1 MIDFHSHILPNLDDG
16 IRTYDDAIRVLQE
29 AKKAGFTKI
38 IATTH
43 YYQDEYTH
51 SEQERKKVIENIKKL
66 STGIEIILG
75 SEIYINSQ
83 IDELIKNKQA
93 STINNTKYILF
104 ETPLEHQYPEL
115 RNTLINLIS
124 KGYYLILAHPER
136 YTYVQENPKTIEELL
151 NLGIYMQAN
160 YLSIDGKYGKQ
171 AKKTVE
177 LLLKH
182 NMISFLGTDIHTKN
196 NYYPNIKRA
205 SNDIINLIGE
215 QKFKELTMSNAEII
229 LKNEKL
235 QIPNYTKIQKGF
247 LGKYK

>member
-16 IRTYDDAIRVLQE
+16 IRTYDDAIQVLQE
-29 AKKAGFTKI
+29 AKKAGFTQI

-43 YYQDEYTH
+43 YYQDEYIH
-51 SEQERKKVIENIKKL
+51 NEQERKKVIENIKKL

-83 IDELIKNKQA
+83 IDKLIKTKQA

-104 ETPLEHQYPEL
+104 EIPLGHSYPEL

-136 YTYVQENPKTIEELL
+136 YTYVQEDPKIIEELL

-196 NYYPNIKRA
+196 NYYPNIKRV
-205 SNDIINLIGE
+205 SNDIISLIGE
-215 QKFKELTMSNAEII
+215 QKFKELTMSNAETI

>member
-1 MIDFHSHILPNLDDG
+1 MREIGEEYVYSG
-16 IRTYDDAIRVLQE
+16 
-29 AKKAGFTKI
+29 KAALKLK
-38 IATTH
+38 
-43 YYQDEYTH
+43 E
-51 SEQERKKVIENIKKL
+51 IK
-66 STGIEIILG
+66 
-75 SEIYINSQ
+75 
-83 IDELIKNKQA
+83 
-93 STINNTKYILF
+93 
-104 ETPLEHQYPEL
+104 
-115 RNTLINLIS
+115 TLIS
-124 KGYYLILAHPER
+124 P
-136 YTYVQENPKTIEELL
+136 YVKEDPKIIEELL

-196 NYYPNIKRA
+196 NYYPNIKRV
-205 SNDIINLIGE
+205 SNDIISLIGE
-215 QKFKELTMSNAEII
+215 QKFKELTMSNAETI